1 MINFSNISFQ
11 KYFFSFVLISID
23 IGVTLCTLVNI
34 SLSVSLRH
42 ANRVHADNQ
51 FIMSPTVVTLT
62 TEEPVDEQELIS
74 DGPFK
79 LSLMSLRNTDR
90 FCVNLEGLK
99 LIN

>member
-1 MINFSNISFQ
+1 MS
-11 KYFFSFVLISID
+11 LI
-23 IGVTLCTLVNI
+23 NI
-34 SLSVSLRH
+34 SLSVSLKH
-42 ANRVHADNQ
+42 ANRVHADDQ

-90 FCVNLEGLK
+90 FCVNLEELK
-99 LIN
+99 LIS

>member
-1 MINFSNISFQ
+1 M
-11 KYFFSFVLISID
+11 KYFVGKIFLFLCYNFHRDNS
-23 IGVTLCTLVNI
+23 VTLCTLVNN
-34 SLSVSLRH
+34 SLSVFLRH
-42 ANRVHADNQ
+42 ANHVHANNQ

-90 FCVNLEGLK
+90 FCVNLEELK
-99 LIN
+99 SVN